1 MAAPSAEQSAAVGV
15 RRRPRPGG
23 PGGTRQGPPVL
34 RHGGTA
40 PVVFVVCGRESV
52 SRHWA
57 VDCSAATEN
66 LLLEAVSLGLGA
78 VWVGIYTTPE
88 HEATV
93 RGLRRNP
100 RRSARALPRPAR
112 SPGRDS
118 RGHDSLRSGARSLRA
133 IRSVR
138 SEREH
143 GENDTGGGT
152 RRLWRQRRAIVGLG
166 AYVLAALVATE
177 VVFLGAAELAL
188 ASLDLWLS
196 LVKASDLNLAL
207 SVYRRAAP
215 ALTFLFLGL
224 TYLGSGWGNVVLAT
238 VGVSWLAARRMTL
251 HAAALLYIM
260 LGGWCLSELT
270 KVLIGRARP
279 EVVRLASATGYSF
292 PSGHAVLWSAST
304 AGWRSCSGT
313 APERAAGG
321 RFCSLARSVFRWPS
335 ASAASTS
342 ACTIRPTF
350 SAAGWAHR
358 FGSALSR

>member
-1 MAAPSAEQSAAVGV
+1 VI
-15 RRRPRPGG
+15 RR
-23 PGGTRQGPPVL
+23 
-34 RHGGTA
+34 
-40 PVVFVVCGRESV
+40 
-52 SRHWA
+52 
-57 VDCSAATEN
+57 
-66 LLLEAVSLGLGA
+66 GA
-78 VWVGIYTTPE
+78 
-88 HEATV
+88 
-93 RGLRRNP
+93 
-100 RRSARALPRPAR
+100 
-112 SPGRDS
+112 
-118 RGHDSLRSGARSLRA
+118 
-133 IRSVR
+133 
-138 SEREH
+138 
-143 GENDTGGGT
+143 

-188 ASLDLWLS
+188 ASLDPWLS

-292 PSGHAVLWSAST
+292 PSGHAVLSVCFYGGLALLLWNRARTRGWRALLLACAIGFPLAIGFSRVYLGVHYPTDVLGGWLGASLWLGAFALALRRWIRLDT
-304 AGWRSCSGT
+304 AGRRPRS
-313 APERAAGG
+313 R
-321 RFCSLARSVFRWPS
+321 R
-335 ASAASTS
+335 
-342 ACTIRPTF
+342 
-350 SAAGWAHR
+350 
-358 FGSALSR
+358 